1 MTGAQES
8 RGQANT
14 PALHTNAQGTLGGG
28 GLLDESR
35 IPGVSFHSQNT
46 NIQFCSQIIR
56 GQNKLSLRS
65 AISLKS
71 SLSLLLSAL
80 L

>member
-8 RGQANT
+8 RGRANIL
-14 PALHTNAQGTLGGG
+14 ALHTNAQGTLEG

-46 NIQFCSQIIR
+46 NIQFSSQIIR
-56 GQNKLSLRS
+56 G
-65 AISLKS
+65 KS
-71 SLSLLLSAL
+71 RLAPPQSHFS
-80 L
+80 

>member
-14 PALHTNAQGTLGGG
+14 PALHTNAQGTLGG

-56 GQNKLSLRS
+56 GQNKLSLHS

>member
-14 PALHTNAQGTLGGG
+14 PAQHTNAQGTLGG

>member
-8 RGQANT
+8 RGRANI
-14 PALHTNAQGTLGGG
+14 PALHTNAQGTLGG

-46 NIQFCSQIIR
+46 NIQFSSQIIR
-56 GQNKLSLRS
+56 G
-65 AISLKS
+65 KS
-71 SLSLLLSAL
+71 RLFPPPPHFS
-80 L
+80 

>member
-8 RGQANT
+8 GGQANT
-14 PALHTNAQGTLGGG
+14 PALHTNARGTRGG

-46 NIQFCSQIIR
+46 NIQFSSQIIR
-56 GQNKLSLRS
+56 GQNKLSLPQHHFS
-65 AISLKS
+65 
-71 SLSLLLSAL
+71 
-80 L
+80 